1 MQITL
6 TQSGDYAVRAVIAIS
21 RHGAGDGRLMKA
33 REIAGEMYIPVGYA
47 AQLLATLV
55 RANLLS
61 ATAGPSG
68 GYELAVPAEELT
80 LLDVIRA
87 IEGPLERER
96 CVLRGGP
103 CDWEAV
109 CPLHSTWHDIESA
122 VISRLRST
130 TFDQLGAMD
139 AAIETGAAPIPQ
151 DTHGR
156 SVPRLGQRPGNQNS
170 LDSDPGKGTP

>member
-6 TQSGDYAVRAVIAIS
+6 TRSGDYAVRAVIALA
-21 RHGAGDGRLMKA
+21 RHSGEGHGLMKA
-33 REIAGEMYIPVGYA
+33 REIAEEMDIPLGYS
-47 AQLLATLV
+47 AQLLASLV

-68 GYELAVPAEELT
+68 GYELAVPAAAVS

-87 IEGPLERER
+87 IEGPVERER
-96 CVLRGGP
+96 CVMSGGP
-103 CDWEAV
+103 CDWAAV
-109 CPLHSTWHDIESA
+109 CPLHSTWHDIEQA
-122 VISRLRST
+122 IIDRLRAT

-139 AAIETGAAPIPQ
+139 AAIETGAAPIPP

-156 SVPRLGQRPGNQNS
+156 SVPRRGQRPHSRDAQE
-170 LDSDPGKGTP
+170 LDP